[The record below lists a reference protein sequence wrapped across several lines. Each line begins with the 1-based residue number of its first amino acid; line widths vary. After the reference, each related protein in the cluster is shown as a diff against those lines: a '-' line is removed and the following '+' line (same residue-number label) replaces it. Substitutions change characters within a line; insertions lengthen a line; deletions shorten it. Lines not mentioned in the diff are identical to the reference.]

1 MCWGKGEKGDCVC
14 EWGVS
19 LSRLFMLI
27 TPISLISVCMLGL
40 GRGQGNT
47 GQCELDLSHSHLW

>member
-19 LSRLFMLI
+19 LSRHFMLI
-27 TPISLISVCMLGL
+27 TPISLISVCMLVL
-40 GRGQGNT
+40 GKGQGHT
-47 GQCELDLSHSHLW
+47 GQYELDLSHSHLW

>member
-1 MCWGKGEKGDCVC
+1 MCWGKGEKGDSVC

-19 LSRLFMLI
+19 LSRHFMLI

-40 GRGQGNT
+40 GKDQGHT
-47 GQCELDLSHSHLW
+47 GQC